1 MILKI
6 EIDLDHDRFM
16 DLNQEEEAYFIARE
30 MVDNL
35 LKDFPTTKEG
45 YEMSSAGDGIPFATM
60 TLED

>member
-16 DLNQEEEAYFIARE
+16 DLNQEQEAYFIARE

-35 LKDFPTTKEG
+35 QKDFPTTKEG
-45 YEMSSAGDGIPFATM
+45 YEMSSGVDGTPFATM